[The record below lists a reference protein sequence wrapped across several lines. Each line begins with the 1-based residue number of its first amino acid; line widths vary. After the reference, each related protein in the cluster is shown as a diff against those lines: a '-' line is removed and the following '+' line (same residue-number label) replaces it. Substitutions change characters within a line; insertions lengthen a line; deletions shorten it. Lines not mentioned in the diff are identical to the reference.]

1 MCDSLR
7 RGNFR
12 SSWKA
17 FLDKTST
24 AAYFFT
30 IKALQ
35 RKKRKAQT
43 TESYPHESL
52 AGLFFSFFIL
62 PPTACLILIKPIRH
76 SCLFVFHWIG
86 WRYLIHSLTLR
97 NKLRVFK
104 SSCILTI
111 QLKAN
116 ISFFFLHKGEIIGI
130 SELKKEVH
138 KFSICLSLKKKPLC
152 KAHQPQRL
160 WCWGASPDSEAD

>member
-1 MCDSLR
+1 MNSSDPTSYRSLKHCLSPGLPYLLPNTMCDSLR
-7 RGNFR
+7 RWNFR

-35 RKKRKAQT
+35 RKKRRAQT
-43 TESYPHESL
+43 LESYPHESL
-52 AGLFFSFFIL
+52 AGLFFFSFFIL

-97 NKLRVFK
+97 NKLKSFFE
-104 SSCILTI
+104 SSCISSI
-111 QLKAN
+111 QLKG
-116 ISFFFLHKGEIIGI
+116 IFFFNTREK
-130 SELKKEVH
+130 
-138 KFSICLSLKKKPLC
+138 
-152 KAHQPQRL
+152 
-160 WCWGASPDSEAD
+160 